1 MLCILDKGAGK
12 KMPPSIIRATCKFD
26 SKIRGFLKVSDFISA
41 CMERNKN
48 FFRKIEISQNL
59 PSKFAEK
66 WAKNHAKYKVI
77 RQK

>member
-1 MLCILDKGAGK
+1 
-12 KMPPSIIRATCKFD
+12 
-26 SKIRGFLKVSDFISA
+26 
-41 CMERNKN
+41 MERNKN